1 MRCTGP
7 LKRARA
13 DGLGGSKSTLGI
25 IAVVAIL
32 LAFACSSGSPVHV
45 GRSPAG
51 PTPYT
56 LVYPAWAEDTAH
68 APILPYDNPLT
79 VEGIALGRR
88 LFYEKALSRDGTL
101 SCGSCHLQEH
111 AFSDPRRF
119 SMGMEDEM
127 GSRNAMALVNLAW
140 SHFFFWDARAHTLE
154 LQALSPVKDHREMFN
169 AWPEVIQRL
178 REKPG
183 YEEQFHAAFGTYGI
197 DSLHVV
203 FALAQFE
210 RTLLSFDSPF
220 DRFHFGCDSSALTPQ
235 QQRGMD
241 LFFGDAHCDDCHEL
255 PNFQDH
261 GVINIGLEKIPV
273 DKGLGSR
280 TGIARH
286 MGQFKTPTLRNIAVT
301 APYMHDGRFATLE
314 EVVDFYADDVV
325 LDIPNFD
332 DHMFAWKLGAVKLD
346 SAARTD
352 LVAFLH
358 ALTDSTFLN
367 DPAHGAPE

>member
-1 MRCTGP
+1 MDAQRGAHRP
-7 LKRARA
+7 RVRSALGKRIIGISIVLLFVLLHACATRQHYASSAAIA
-13 DGLGGSKSTLGI
+13 D
-25 IAVVAIL
+25 
-32 LAFACSSGSPVHV
+32 
-45 GRSPAG
+45 

-56 LVYPAWAEDTAH
+56 LPYPGWAVDSLH

-88 LFYEKALSRDGTL
+88 LFYDKALSRDGTM
-101 SCGSCHLQEH
+101 SCGSCHIQEH
-111 AFSDPRRF
+111 AFSDPRRY
-119 SMGMEDEM
+119 SIGMEDEV

-140 SHFFFWDARAHTLE
+140 GHFFFWDARAHTLE

-183 YEEQFHAAFGTYGI
+183 YEEQFHAAFGTYDI
-197 DSLHVV
+197 DSLRVV

-220 DRFHFGCDSSALTPQ
+220 DRFHYGCDSTALTPQ

-241 LFFGDAHCDDCHEL
+241 LFFGSAHCLDCHEL

-261 GVINIGLEKIPV
+261 GVINIGLERVPV
-273 DKGLGSR
+273 DKGLGAR

-314 EVVDFYADDVV
+314 EVVNFYADDVV

-332 DHMFAWKLGAVKLD
+332 DHMFAWKMGAVNLD
-346 SAARTD
+346 EAERAD

-358 ALTDSTFLN
+358 ALTDTTFLN
-367 DPAHGAPE
+367 DPAHSAPE